1 MRSVYFVSALML
13 AGCLASSCASQGAAT
28 GSHVAPV
35 VIHRVDASLPEELKG
50 QQIRGSVVLSG
61 TVPKE
66 GGVLRNIKV
75 VSSDNQRL
83 NQAAL
88 DAVSQWIWQ
97 AGKQNGE
104 PVDVEFTTTVSFN

>member
-1 MRSVYFVSALML
+1 MRSGVVLALILSGCVS
-13 AGCLASSCASQGAAT
+13 SSCASQGAAT

-35 VIHRVDASLPEELKG
+35 VIHRVDAEFPPELKG
-50 QQIRGSVVLSG
+50 QRIRGSVVLGG

-75 VSSDNQRL
+75 VSSDDQRL
-83 NQAAL
+83 NQAAI
-88 DAVSQWIWQ
+88 DAVSQWVWQ

-104 PVDVEFTTTVSFN
+104 PVDVEFTTTVSFD